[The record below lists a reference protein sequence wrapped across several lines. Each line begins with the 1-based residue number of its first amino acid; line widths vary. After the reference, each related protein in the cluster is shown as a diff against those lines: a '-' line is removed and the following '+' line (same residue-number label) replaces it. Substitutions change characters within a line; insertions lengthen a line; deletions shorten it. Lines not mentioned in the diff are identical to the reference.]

1 MVLFRKCFMTNI
13 VLLGGGGFIGSKL
26 SQRLRELN
34 YNVVIA
40 DMHRVA
46 DCTDSFLELDIL
58 SGSNF
63 AEILKK
69 FDVVINLTGQI
80 TSPISGCLRLNTQ
93 GITNILMA
101 LRGSSTLFIQI
112 STVSV
117 YGTADSVDEESIL
130 NPETPYAVCKSFAE
144 FLVKQNLKE
153 ENYSILRLSN
163 LFGTEQK
170 KGFFSYIAR
179 AAKGDHTLEFNNDGS
194 LLRYYLHIDDCVEAI
209 CLAVQKRLAGT
220 YNVCGFK
227 PYTIKDI
234 IDIFDKTHKVK
245 FSVEFSNVL
254 PPENI
259 KTISCNKF
267 KELTGYLP
275 MRSVEDYIKEIV
287 LND

>member
-1 MVLFRKCFMTNI
+1 MTSV

-26 SQRLRELN
+26 SERLRTLN
-34 YNVVIA
+34 YNVVVA
-40 DMHRVA
+40 DMHQMPGS
-46 DCTDSFLELDIL
+46 TDNFIELDIL

-80 TSPISGCLRLNTQ
+80 TSPINGCWKLNTQ
-93 GITNILMA
+93 GITNILSA
-101 LRGSSTLFIQI
+101 LKGSNTHFIQI

-117 YGTADSVDEESIL
+117 YGTADFVDEDSAL

-144 FLVKQNLKE
+144 FLVRQNLKE
-153 ENYSILRLSN
+153 ENYTILRLSN

-170 KGFFSYIAR
+170 KGFFSYIVQ
-179 AAKGDHTLEFNNDGS
+179 AAKGNRTLEFNNDGS

-209 CLAVQKRLAGT
+209 SLMAQKRLPGT
-220 YNVCGFK
+220 YNVCGLK
-227 PYTIKDI
+227 AYTIKAI
-234 IDIFDKTHKVK
+234 IDIFDKIHNIK
-245 FSVEFSNVL
+245 FSVKYSSIS

-259 KTISCNKF
+259 KTISSNKF
-267 KELTGYLP
+267 KELTEYIA
-275 MRSVEDYIKEIV
+275 RHSVEDYIKEIV